1 MHKSSLG
8 GKMTT
13 ENSRQ
18 QKRLIDHKMDFAGKI
33 LSWYHKN
40 RRAMPWR
47 ENPVP
52 YHIWL
57 SEIMLQQTR
66 VDTAMPYFHRFIE
79 KYPDIKALAQSDEEE
94 LLKYWE
100 GLGYYNRVRNLRTTA
115 IDLVENHE
123 GKLPETYL
131 ELLKLKGIGE
141 YTAGAIASE
150 AFGEKV
156 SAVDGNVY
164 RVMARLLGVREDIK
178 EKVVMDLLKDTVKNV
193 LPEKEV
199 GNFNQGLIEVGA
211 LICIPNGSPKCGLCP
226 VKEYC
231 VAYEEE
237 LQDEIPRKKKP
248 KAKKVEERTV
258 LLLEYNGRYAIRRRP
273 EGKLLGG
280 LYEFPHEEGFYEKNE
295 VEDLLKEMNL
305 QPVSIGSIK
314 DKKFLFT
321 HIEWRLK
328 AYHIKVKKPND
339 DLLFETRE
347 SIKEKYTLATAFR
360 EYLDR
365 LDDAQQESFL

>member
-1 MHKSSLG
+1 MA
-8 GKMTT
+8 T

-40 RRAMPWR
+40 RRTMPWR
-47 ENPVP
+47 EDPVP

-79 KYPDIKALAQSDEEE
+79 KYPDIQALAQSDEEE

-100 GLGYYNRVRNLRTTA
+100 GLGYYNRVRNLRITA
-115 IDLVENHE
+115 ISLVENHE
-123 GKLPETYL
+123 GKLPKTYQ

-156 SAVDGNVY
+156 SAVDGNVF

-193 LPEKEV
+193 LPEEET

-226 VKEYC
+226 VKDYC
-231 VAYEEE
+231 MAYEKE

-248 KAKKVEERTV
+248 KEKKVEERTV

-295 VEDLLKEMNL
+295 VEALLKEMNL
-305 QPVSIGSIK
+305 QPVSIGSLK

-328 AYHIKVKKPND
+328 AYHIKVEKPNEE
-339 DLLFETRE
+339 LLFETRE

-360 EYLDR
+360 DYLER
-365 LDDAQQESFL
+365 LDEAYQQSFL

>member
-1 MHKSSLG
+1 
-8 GKMTT
+8 MTT
-13 ENSRQ
+13 DNSKRK
-18 QKRLIDHKMDFAGKI
+18 KRLINHKTDFAERI
-33 LSWYHKN
+33 LLWYHKN
-40 RRAMPWR
+40 RRTMPWR

-79 KYPDIKALAQSDEEE
+79 KYPDIQALAKSDEDE
-94 LLKYWE
+94 LMKYWE

-115 IDLVENHE
+115 LSLVENHE
-123 GKLPETYL
+123 GKLPETYV

-156 SAVDGNVY
+156 PAVDGNVF
-164 RVMARLLGVREDIK
+164 RVMSRLLGVREDIK
-178 EKVVMDLLKDTVKNV
+178 EKSVMDFLKDTVKEL
-193 LPEKEV
+193 LPEEET
-199 GNFNQGLIEVGA
+199 GNFNQALIEIGA

-226 VKEYC
+226 LREYC
-231 VAYEEE
+231 TAYEKD
-237 LQDEIPRKKKP
+237 LQDEIPKKKKP
-248 KAKKVEERTV
+248 KEKKIEERTV
-258 LLLEYNGRYAIRRRP
+258 LILEYDGRYAIRKRP

-295 VEDLLKEMNL
+295 VEALLKEMNL
-305 QPVSIGSIK
+305 HPMSIESMK

-328 AYHIKVKKPND
+328 AYHIKVEKPGD
-339 DLLFETRE
+339 ELLFESRE
-347 SIKEKYTLATAFR
+347 SIREKYTLATAFR
-360 EYLDR
+360 DYLDR
-365 LDDAQQESFL
+365 LDEDHQHSFL

>member
-1 MHKSSLG
+1 
-8 GKMTT
+8 MTT
-13 ENSRQ
+13 DNSKQ
-18 QKRLIDHKMDFAGKI
+18 KKRLIRHKTDFAERV

-40 RRAMPWR
+40 RRTMPWR

-79 KYPDIKALAQSDEEE
+79 KYPDILALAQSDEEE

-100 GLGYYNRVRNLRTTA
+100 GLGYYNRVRNLRITA
-115 IDLVENHE
+115 LSLVENHG
-123 GKLPETYL
+123 GKLPETYV

-156 SAVDGNVY
+156 PAVDGNVF

-178 EKVVMDLLKDTVKNV
+178 EKEVVDSLKETVKEL
-193 LPEKEV
+193 LPEEET
-199 GNFNQGLIEVGA
+199 GNFNQGMIEIGA

-226 VKEYC
+226 LKEYC
-231 VAYEEE
+231 TAYEKD
-237 LQDEIPRKKKP
+237 LQDEIPKKKKP
-248 KAKKVEERTV
+248 KEKKIEERTV
-258 LLLEYNGRYAIRRRP
+258 LILEYDGKYAIRKRP

-295 VEDLLKEMNL
+295 VEALLKEMNL
-305 QPVSIGSIK
+305 HPMSIESMK

-328 AYHIKVKKPND
+328 AYHIKVEKPSD
-339 DLLFETRE
+339 ELLIESRE

-360 EYLDR
+360 DYLDR
-365 LDDAQQESFL
+365 LDEDHQHSFL